1 MKKII
6 LLILLI
12 SFSLSSF
19 AQRYRS
25 YEDWTLSFG
34 VDAINNLA
42 SRSPFEK
49 PGDWNFGTPISAA
62 IEYSWIENFAIEQS
76 ITINSFTGDPN
87 IDNIFPEK
95 DYNYLSLDTHAKY
108 YFKELIFGRGR
119 NMSWFNIYA
128 DAGLGYFHIDKG
140 NVSANIGAGVLF
152 WLDRNQTIGIR
163 AQTIAKFTGFST
175 SEVGYDNNHY
185 QYHLQAVI
193 RL

>member
-12 SFSLSSF
+12 TFSLSSF

-42 SRSPFEK
+42 SRSPFYK

-62 IEYSWIENFAIEQS
+62 LEYSWIDNFAIEQS
-76 ITINSFTGDPN
+76 ISINSFTGNSELDF
-87 IDNIFPEK
+87 IYPEK
-95 DYNYLSLDTHAKY
+95 DYNYVSLDTHAKY

-119 NMSWFNIYA
+119 NMNWFNIYA
-128 DAGLGYFHIDKG
+128 DAGLGYFHIEEG
-140 NVSANIGAGVLF
+140 NFTMNIGGGLLF
-152 WLDRNQTIGIR
+152 WLDRAQMIGIR
-163 AQTIAKFTGFST
+163 VQTIAKIVDFNDSGI
-175 SEVGYDNNHY
+175 GYDNNHY